1 MSLFVS
7 RMCFIFLECSE
18 AGRQPPLS
26 SPWSHYPL
34 CEVMPSFIECVHT
47 KEFSHGGLRI
57 QQIDTIKGKHFFC
70 FLNDPHLSA
79 GAPPVHPRR
88 TPPGLNHNDCKLFI
102 KWSTLDPVNTPGTG
116 HGTRQTFRN
125 EHSFSW

>member
-7 RMCFIFLECSE
+7 RMCFIFLGFSE
-18 AGRQPPLS
+18 AGREPPLVLY
-26 SPWSHYPL
+26 SHPGLIILY
-34 CEVMPSFIECVHT
+34 SFMQGYVEFYRVCYK

-79 GAPPVHPRR
+79 GAPPVHPHPAR
-88 TPPGLNHNDCKLFI
+88 
-102 KWSTLDPVNTPGTG
+102 S
-116 HGTRQTFRN
+116 Q
-125 EHSFSW
+125 S